1 MKSQSGFTL
10 IELVVV
16 IVVLG
21 ILAAVALPKY
31 VDLKT
36 EASDAQAQGVLGA
49 AQAATTLNHA
59 AKLVGKPAD
68 ERPAYDATDCSAGLI
83 AGDEAGTCLENAMET
98 LPADWTASGKTI
110 SATIGSKTYTITVT
124 DETTDAPASLALS
137 ES

>member
-21 ILAAVALPKY
+21 ILAAVAVPKY

-36 EASDAQAQGVLGA
+36 EAADAQAQGVLGA

-59 AKLVGKPAD
+59 AKLVGKAAAD
-68 ERPAYDATDCSAGLI
+68 LPGYDASDCSSGLI
-83 AGDEAGTCLENAMET
+83 AGTEAGTCLENAMESLPTGWSAT
-98 LPADWTASGKTI
+98 LKTI
-110 SATIGSKTYTITVT
+110 HATIGTKTYTITVT
-124 DETTDAPASLALS
+124 DETTTAPATLALT